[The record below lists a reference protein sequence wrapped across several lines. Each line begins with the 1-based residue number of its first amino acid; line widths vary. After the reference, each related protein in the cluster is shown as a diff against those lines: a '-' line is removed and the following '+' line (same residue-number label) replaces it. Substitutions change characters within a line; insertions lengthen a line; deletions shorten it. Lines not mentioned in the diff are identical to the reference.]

1 MFLPSNRECPFSGEP
16 CVLAADTSP
25 VHEVVTSSVGGQ
37 NVVGLQLGK
46 TTRLADT
53 GKGNFC
59 PEKNLNGTVSV
70 GDRVPVITNMA
81 GVATRIGPTAT
92 TPCVQLDP
100 WR

>member
-1 MFLPSNRECPFSGEP
+1 MFQQSNRECPFSGKP

-37 NVVGLQLGK
+37 NVVGLQLGN

-53 GKGNFC
+53 GKGDFC
-59 PEKNLNGTVSV
+59 PEQNLKGTVSV
-70 GDRVPVITNMA
+70 GDRVPVATSMA

-92 TPCVQLDP
+92 TPCVNLHP
-100 WR
+100 WG